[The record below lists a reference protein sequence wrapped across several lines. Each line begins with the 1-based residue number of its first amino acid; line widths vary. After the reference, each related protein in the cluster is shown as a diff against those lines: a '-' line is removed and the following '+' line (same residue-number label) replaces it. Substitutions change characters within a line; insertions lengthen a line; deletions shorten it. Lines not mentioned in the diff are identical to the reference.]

1 MKLKSMKENIEMRWQ
16 REREEKE
23 KEEEREKQR
32 PADRV
37 QPIVEAQSC
46 GGRFLELT
54 DYLEPRLNWT
64 CSLTALSARAT
75 ATTSRHAVL
84 DLFHVSSAHPS
95 AAVRAQADSGEQSE
109 SVLTRLH
116 TPNNN
121 ESTDKRRRSRRR
133 TSRLDQPA
141 VGWLRT
147 PSAVINSGS
156 PSALVSLLAATPV
169 ALVRPVRVQPWLR
182 APAKGTLPPP
192 RPPVGDRFSRDR
204 QLVQAGRPSRE
215 RETKKQ
221 PASSKPDKVA
231 RGGGSTW
238 VVEAVEAEDEDEDE
252 DDEEACK
259 PAESDMTLTR
269 LLLWA

>member
-1 MKLKSMKENIEMRWQ
+1 MAE

-109 SVLTRLH
+109 SVLTRL
-116 TPNNN
+116 
-121 ESTDKRRRSRRR
+121 
-133 TSRLDQPA
+133 
-141 VGWLRT
+141 
-147 PSAVINSGS
+147 
-156 PSALVSLLAATPV
+156 
-169 ALVRPVRVQPWLR
+169 
-182 APAKGTLPPP
+182 
-192 RPPVGDRFSRDR
+192 
-204 QLVQAGRPSRE
+204 
-215 RETKKQ
+215 
-221 PASSKPDKVA
+221 
-231 RGGGSTW
+231 
-238 VVEAVEAEDEDEDE
+238 
-252 DDEEACK
+252 
-259 PAESDMTLTR
+259 
-269 LLLWA
+269 